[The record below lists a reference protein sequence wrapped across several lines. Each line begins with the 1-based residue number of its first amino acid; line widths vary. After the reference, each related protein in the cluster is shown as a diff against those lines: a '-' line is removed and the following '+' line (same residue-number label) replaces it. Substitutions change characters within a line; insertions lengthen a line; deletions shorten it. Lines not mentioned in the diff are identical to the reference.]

1 MIYQDFL
8 ILLLEILYF
17 IIFTEGTNMLFLA
30 SNMYCK
36 YVIDTIYASLKKS
49 MCKNHEYDELNDKLY
64 ESYLMLEK
72 LLDVEIY

>member
-1 MIYQDFL
+1 
-8 ILLLEILYF
+8 
-17 IIFTEGTNMLFLA
+17 MLFLA